1 MEKQKQ
7 KKVGGREVVVLKQ
20 SKETFTPEVL
30 QVIFCPAH
38 ALIIPG
44 SLGSN

>member
-1 MEKQKQ
+1 MEKQTK

-30 QVIFCPAH
+30 QNTYF
-38 ALIIPG
+38 ALHTR
-44 SLGSN
+44 